1 MRKGSRKT
9 KCRRGHKL
17 VDPNII
23 YREKKDGTIYWECR
37 SCANAGMRERRKLKS
52 KGKPG
57 KGGKSKPAAKPKP
70 TEEIMQEPN
79 EQKPAAEQDTQI
91 DPMEFLETTEAPE
104 VVVVDAP
111 AQADEA
117 FGPVSVGDPESPHA
131 LTGQPTAQ
139 DLDNVAEEQAIAEQT
154 VATEPVPAPAPVAP
168 APRRPGCGH
177 GFSNARLCPTCRA
190 SGV

>member
-1 MRKGSRKT
+1 
-9 KCRRGHKL
+9 
-17 VDPNII
+17 
-23 YREKKDGTIYWECR
+23 
-37 SCANAGMRERRKLKS
+37 
-52 KGKPG
+52 
-57 KGGKSKPAAKPKP
+57 
-70 TEEIMQEPN
+70 MQEPN
-79 EQKPAAEQDTQI
+79 EQKPAVEQDTQI
-91 DPMEFLETTEAPE
+91 DPMEFLEETAESSAQEHPLEGTPIDGGLADGRGGIVYPK
-104 VVVVDAP
+104 DAP

-139 DLDNVAEEQAIAEQT
+139 DLDIAAEEQAVAEHTAAQPVERLFT
-154 VATEPVPAPAPVAP
+154 DEECLPEYFEDPPAKPVPAPAPVAP